1 MIKQPFCF
9 FKKKVS
15 TVYSCSNVEKKKQPT
30 TTTKKK
36 PLPVLENNSI
46 ELKCFPHILTNT

>member
-9 FKKKVS
+9 FKKKFLLFIHV
-15 TVYSCSNVEKKKQPT
+15 VMWKKKQPT